1 MKTQTND
8 FTILPLKKNAH
19 YPHLPCASNLGMKQ
33 CWKYISLIDHHFNR
47 SDRLLNTDQLNY
59 GIPYTTF

>member
-47 SDRLLNTDQLNY
+47 SDR
-59 GIPYTTF
+59 